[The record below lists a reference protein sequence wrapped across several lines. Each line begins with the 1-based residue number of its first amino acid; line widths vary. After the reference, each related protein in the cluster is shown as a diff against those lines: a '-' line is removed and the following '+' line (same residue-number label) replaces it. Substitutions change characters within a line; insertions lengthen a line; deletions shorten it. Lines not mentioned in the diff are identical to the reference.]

1 MKRWWLFVV
10 LLLSLGVNLGL
21 LASRAWQRS
30 PGPLAAE
37 GSPPPEAAERPP
49 RFALRMAGELD
60 LRGEQ
65 REAFL
70 DRQRRFLEQT
80 LDARDRFGRLQAELR
95 REVVAEDPDRRAV
108 DDLLVRI
115 SDAHVD
121 LERAFVDNLLDTR
134 ELLGP
139 EQGRRFMRL
148 LHHLRSSR
156 GPASRERER
165 LRGERPSWRER
176 READRD
182 RPADGRRLWGPAS
195 RQGPDSRGPA
205 TRRPP
210 AEQPPAERP
219 ETDPPADGP
228 LGQK

>member
-1 MKRWWLFVV
+1 MKRWWLIVV

-21 LASRAWQRS
+21 LASRAWQRA
-30 PGPLAAE
+30 PGPGPPPAA
-37 GSPPPEAAERPP
+37 GNPPPEAAERLP

-60 LRGEQ
+60 LQGEQ

-95 REVVAEDPDRRAV
+95 REVIADDPDRQVV
-108 DDLLVRI
+108 DELLVQI

-139 EQGRRFMRL
+139 DQGRRFMRL
-148 LHHLRSSR
+148 LHHLR
-156 GPASRERER
+156 GSRERER
-165 LRGERPSWRER
+165 LRGERPMWRER
-176 READRD
+176 REAGRD
-182 RPADGRRLWGPAS
+182 RPAAGRRPW
-195 RQGPDSRGPA
+195 
-205 TRRPP
+205 RRPP
-210 AEQPPAERP
+210 AQEPPIEGP
-219 ETDPPADGP
+219 KTDPPADGP